1 MRMPNMV
8 AEVLKMRMLGMSPL
22 QARQQLAQMY
32 PQLGQNPQFMQA
44 KTPQEMD
51 GIARNM
57 AQSMGMN
64 PQQMIQSVMK
74 K

>member
-8 AEVLKMRMLGMSPL
+8 AEVLRMRAMGMSPL
-22 QARQQLAQMY
+22 QARQQLVQMY
-32 PQLGQNPQFMQA
+32 PQLGQNQQFMQGQ
-44 KTPQEMD
+44 TPQELD

-64 PQQMIQSVMK
+64 PQQMLQSLMK

>member
-1 MRMPNMV
+1 MV
-8 AEVLKMRMLGMSPL
+8 AEVLKMRMMGMSPL
-22 QARQQLAQMY
+22 QARQQLVQMY
-32 PQLGQNPQFMQA
+32 PQLGQNPQFMQG

-64 PQQMIQSVMK
+64 PQQMIQSMMK

>member
-8 AEVLKMRMLGMSPL
+8 AEVLKMRMMGMSPL

-32 PQLGQNPQFMQA
+32 PQLGQNPQFMQG

-57 AQSMGMN
+57 AQSMGLN
-64 PQQMIQSVMK
+64 PQQKIQSVMK
-74 K
+74 T

>member
-1 MRMPNMV
+1 MV
-8 AEVLKMRMLGMSPL
+8 AEVLKMRMMGMSPL
-22 QARQQLAQMY
+22 QARQQLVQMY
-32 PQLGQNPQFMQA
+32 PQLGQNPQFMQG

>member
-1 MRMPNMV
+1 MSNMV
-8 AEVLKMRMLGMSPL
+8 AEVLKMRMMGMSPL

-32 PQLGQNPQFMQA
+32 PQLAQNPQFMQG

-57 AQSMGMN
+57 AQSMGMQ
-64 PQQMIQSVMK
+64 PERMIQSVMK